1 MPAVTFFVTSC
12 TAGLIFSGAAC
23 TVLAVELT
31 LVPSDRTR
39 TAISFCPAVSFP
51 LPKEIFWLLELEEIL
66 PE

>member
-1 MPAVTFFVTSC
+1 MPAVTFFVTNC

-31 LVPSDRTR
+31 LVPSDRLR

-51 LPKEIFWLLELEEIL
+51 LPKMIFWLLELEDIV